1 MRAVSTS
8 CRTILGG
15 FVDVVLHLYSAYEVE
30 KEKIIN
36 ELQQFKGVKNNHQTT
51 EGIEL
56 KVIFLFTIIARQQT
70 FTFLGSSS

>member
-1 MRAVSTS
+1 MQ
-8 CRTILGG
+8 
-15 FVDVVLHLYSAYEVE
+15 
-30 KEKIIN
+30 
-36 ELQQFKGVKNNHQTT
+36 LQQFKGVKNNHQTT